1 MKRVTGIG
9 GIFFKSDNPDQL
21 YSWYEKHLGISRE
34 PHGQGASFEWC
45 ELRADDGTE
54 PGPKGLTAWSI
65 FPTTT
70 KYFGDSKA
78 GFMVNYR
85 VDNLD
90 ALLDELKQ
98 SGVKVDPHREDYD
111 YGRFAW
117 ISDPDGNRIE
127 LWEPPKEKK

>member
-21 YSWYEKHLGISRE
+21 YSWYQKHLGIARDA
-34 PHGQGASFEWC
+34 HGQGASFEWR
-45 ELRADDGTE
+45 ELRGDDDTE
-54 PGPKGLTAWSI
+54 PGPKGVTAWSI

-70 KYFGDSKA
+70 KYLGDSKA

-90 ALLDELKQ
+90 ALLEELKQ
-98 SGVKVDPHREDYD
+98 AGVKIDPHREDAD

-117 ISDPDGNRIE
+117 ITDPDGNRIE
-127 LWEPPKEKK
+127 LWEPPKEK

>member
-21 YSWYEKHLGISRE
+21 YSWYEKHLGISRDA
-34 PHGQGASFEWC
+34 HGQGASFEWR
-45 ELRADDGTE
+45 ELRGSDGTE
-54 PGPKGLTAWSI
+54 PGPTGVTAWSI
-65 FPTTT
+65 FPATT

-78 GFMVNYR
+78 GFMLNYR

-98 SGVKVDPHREDYD
+98 AGVKIDPHREEAD

-127 LWEPPKEKK
+127 LWEPPKENK